1 MKPSSNSREPRLRKR
16 LLYFVSEDWYFCSH
30 RLPLAVAAKARGF
43 DVTVVTRVH
52 SHGAVIREHG
62 LNLIP
67 IDLDRRSFNPWREFA
82 TIAALTRAYRGVRPD
97 IVHHV
102 ALKPVL
108 YGSLAA
114 ILSRT
119 PAVVN
124 ALAGLGYLFSSS
136 QWKARLLRP
145 AVTAVF
151 RLLLKRGGPW
161 VILQNPDD
169 RDTLLQNGALLP
181 ERCVLIRGSGVD
193 TEAFCASQ
201 EPSGRPIV
209 VLASRMLWDKG
220 IAEFVAAA
228 RMLREQGVDA
238 RFVLVGERDPAN
250 PAAIPEPV
258 LLEWQ
263 SSGAVEWRGHRED
276 MPHVFA
282 ESSIV
287 CLPSYREGLPK
298 VLLEAAASGRPLV
311 GTDVPGV
318 REIVRHNQNGLLVPP
333 RDSPA
338 LAGALRQ
345 LIENRELR
353 LSMGRRGREIVV
365 DEFSIERVI
374 AASMRLY
381 EEALAR
387 A

>member
-1 MKPSSNSREPRLRKR
+1 
-16 LLYFVSEDWYFCSH
+16 
-30 RLPLAVAAKARGF
+30 
-43 DVTVVTRVH
+43 
-52 SHGAVIREHG
+52 
-62 LNLIP
+62 
-67 IDLDRRSFNPWREFA
+67 
-82 TIAALTRAYRGVRPD
+82 
-97 IVHHV
+97 
-102 ALKPVL
+102 
-108 YGSLAA
+108 
-114 ILSRT
+114 
-119 PAVVN
+119 
-124 ALAGLGYLFSSS
+124 
-136 QWKARLLRP
+136 
-145 AVTAVF
+145 
-151 RLLLKRGGPW
+151 
-161 VILQNPDD
+161 
-169 RDTLLQNGALLP
+169 
-181 ERCVLIRGSGVD
+181 
-193 TEAFCASQ
+193 
-201 EPSGRPIV
+201 
-209 VLASRMLWDKG
+209 
-220 IAEFVAAA
+220 
-228 RMLREQGVDA
+228 MLREQGVDA